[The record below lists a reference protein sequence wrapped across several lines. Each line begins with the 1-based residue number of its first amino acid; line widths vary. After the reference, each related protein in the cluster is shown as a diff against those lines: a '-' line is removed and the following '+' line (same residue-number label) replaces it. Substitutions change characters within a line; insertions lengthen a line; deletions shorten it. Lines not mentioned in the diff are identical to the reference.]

1 MVAGT
6 VSLPRM
12 VRLTRMMVLCLHKV
26 SDDACIH
33 TYSSCAH
40 VMPVFILSIGVV
52 RHWLRALR
60 TAHRE
65 YMNAVK
71 CLVQGRRE

>member
-1 MVAGT
+1 MVA

-26 SDDACIH
+26 SEMPAFIRI
-33 TYSSCAH
+33 AH

-52 RHWLRALR
+52 VRHWLRAL
-60 TAHRE
+60 
-65 YMNAVK
+65 
-71 CLVQGRRE
+71 